1 MKLTSRRALAALAAL
16 AAMHAAP
23 ALAQGGYGECENP
36 FINAYGPF
44 DYRTATP
51 EQKNIVEINHFTAP
65 VESLRAGK
73 TGAIGAD
80 IDYTLRAFPNHPRAL
95 MAMVRL
101 GQQEKTDQPR
111 GARYTVRCYIERGMV
126 FQPDDMNVV
135 QVRGIWLSMQD
146 RYPEAIRDFEKV
158 IENQPTN
165 ANAHYNL
172 GLAYFATKDYERARA
187 EAKAAFDLKF
197 PLEGLKHK
205 LQAVG
210 KWDR

>member
-1 MKLTSRRALAALAAL
+1 MKLRCLSRLLVLAAAAL
-16 AAMHAAP
+16 PAGV
-23 ALAQGGYGECENP
+23 ALAQGYGECENP
-36 FINAYGPF
+36 FVNAYGPF

-51 EQKNIVEINHFTAP
+51 EQKHVVEVNHFTPA
-65 VESLRAGK
+65 VEALREGK

-80 IDYTLRAFPNHPRAL
+80 IDYTLRALPNHPRAL
-95 MAMVRL
+95 QAMVRL

-126 FQPDDMNVV
+126 FRPDDMNVV
-135 QVRGIWLSMQD
+135 QIRGIWLSMQNKNV
-146 RYPEAIRDFEKV
+146 EAIRDFQTV
-158 IENQPTN
+158 IEQQPAN

-187 EAKAAFDLKF
+187 EAKTAFELKF

-210 KWDR
+210 KWDQ

>member
-1 MKLTSRRALAALAAL
+1 MKLTSWRALAALAAL
-16 AAMHAAP
+16 AALPAAP
-23 ALAQGGYGECENP
+23 VLAQGYGECENP
-36 FINAYGPF
+36 FVNAYGPF

-51 EQKNIVEINHFTAP
+51 DQKNIVETNHFTPA
-65 VESLRAGK
+65 VEALRAGK
-73 TGAIGAD
+73 TAAVGSD

-111 GARYTVRCYIERGMV
+111 GARYTVQCYLARGME
-126 FQPDDMNVV
+126 FRPDDMNVV
-135 QVRGIWLSMQD
+135 QVRGIWLSMQN
-146 RYPEAIRDFEKV
+146 RYADAIRDFEKV
-158 IENQPTN
+158 IEEQPNN

-172 GLAYFATKDYERARA
+172 GLAYFATKDYDRARA
-187 EAKAAFDLKF
+187 EAKTAFDLKF